1 MFDIRRFMP
10 LRLLFHF
17 LRLICAV
24 GLLWWV
30 VQRLRVED
38 IMTYPWSAV
47 DLRWLLLA
55 FGLGGL
61 SLLGWAGRWWWF
73 LRVYGIKARFSELL
87 RLTLFADFF
96 NLYFLGPVGADGVRL
111 LGLARSFPER
121 RGAILGSLLLDHVGG
136 LLGGMALYWAFSRSG
151 ALPAVIVTVADKVL
165 PLLLVV
171 TVLGLGVI
179 MEPALQRMISR
190 IPGLLR
196 VSNWMSPVYAGTFRH
211 PWLFSGFAVSVLSTA
226 CVFAAFWAAAR
237 AAGASVSLPQMLGLM
252 PAVDLVASL
261 PVSISGLGVRENLIV
276 EWLGS
281 QPDCGPVRA
290 LAASLLGFAA
300 IGLWGLIGGLWM
312 LLRRRSVAQTLSIK
326 EKTVAR

>member
-1 MFDIRRFMP
+1 MP
-10 LRLLFHF
+10 LRALFHL
-17 LRLICAV
+17 LRLLCAV

-30 VQRLRVED
+30 VQRLRVEA
-38 IMTYPWSAV
+38 IISFPWSAV

-55 FGLGGL
+55 FTLGGL

-73 LRVYGIKARFSELL
+73 LRVYGVQARFGELL

-96 NLYFLGPVGADGVRL
+96 NLYFLGPLGADGVRL
-111 LGLARSFPER
+111 LHLSRTFPER
-121 RGAILGSLLLDHVGG
+121 RGAIVGSLLLDHVGG
-136 LLGGMALYWAFSRSG
+136 LFGGMALYWAFSRSG
-151 ALPAVIVTVADKVL
+151 ALPANIVSVADKAL
-165 PLLLVV
+165 PLVVVV

-179 MEPALQRMISR
+179 MEPALQRMIAR
-190 IPGLLR
+190 IPGLRWLSTW
-196 VSNWMSPVYAGTFRH
+196 VSPVYAGTFRH
-211 PWLFSGFAVSVLSTA
+211 PWLFAGFAVSVLSTA
-226 CVFAAFWAAAR
+226 CAFAAFWAAVR
-237 AAGASVSLPQMLGLM
+237 SVGAPVGLPQMLGLM

-300 IGLWGLIGGLWM
+300 IGVWGLIGGFWM
-312 LLRRRSVAQTLSIK
+312 LVWRRREGEATHP
-326 EKTVAR
+326 